1 MRAISQESATFF
13 GTIKFPNPYLIIALI
28 MPWTIRS
35 ILLTISLYRNLK
47 KQNKLT
53 KFYHLH
59 LRTEN

>member
-35 ILLTISLYRNLK
+35 ILLTMSLCRNLK
-47 KQNKLT
+47 KQKKLT
-53 KFYHLH
+53 KFYHLR
-59 LRTEN
+59 LRTDN